1 MNTGCGRLYI
11 RIASRPRDPSASQ
24 SRKDLQTTSRLN
36 RRLRSLPK
44 ASWPPK
50 RTNMGA
56 PAAFTVCGKAAPALF
71 APLACSRRAASHVG
85 PRAPPRP
92 SLPLAVLA
100 AATLCGSL
108 LQSTSFERS
117 SIERGLHCTA
127 PHRRQTV
134 ALSASAGGSGQRR
147 GGNAGRG
154 RGPQLGQTPRNSGPE
169 TVSLDEFMAQ
179 ARGLDDE
186 KETMGRVQVRDG
198 RKMSAAPGDW
208 ICPECGVMVFASK
221 NVCFR
226 CRASK
231 PAALGSSGRSR
242 DSEPGAYRG
251 HQALTGG
258 AGLRV
263 QPSSDFSRKDGGR
276 PHPTLGPLDRHN
288 MDAREGRRSDLMAS
302 GGRVT
307 RGRGRG
313 ARGGRGGHA
322 RRQEE
327 DEAEKGSAQAL
338 WKARIRNQK
347 EEQRRK
353 NLDAAAMVDID
364 GGFFQKRVSRAK
376 GRKKN

>member
-1 MNTGCGRLYI
+1 MRSSSSQLQTQ
-11 RIASRPRDPSASQ
+11 SDQPRPR
-24 SRKDLQTTSRLN
+24 
-36 RRLRSLPK
+36 
-44 ASWPPK
+44 SWPPK

-56 PAAFTVCGKAAPALF
+56 PAACFTVCGKAAPALF
-71 APLACSRRAASHVG
+71 APLACSRRAALHVG

-108 LQSTSFERS
+108 LQSSSFERS

-127 PHRRQTV
+127 PQRRQTV

-276 PHPTLGPLDRHN
+276 PHPTLGPLDLHK

-302 GGRVT
+302 GRSVT

-313 ARGGRGGHA
+313 ARGGRGAHA